1 VAEGGDV
8 GKNLVQAAARERK
21 MTFNSLK
28 ISTCTCMPDDR
39 WVLMYLGRIV
49 AVVERNAPIEDAMC
63 DHIIVPQADYDRIAD
78 NIARLGRS
86 RFV

>member
-1 VAEGGDV
+1 
-8 GKNLVQAAARERK
+8 

-28 ISTCTCMPDDR
+28 ISICTCMPDDR

-49 AVVERNAPIEDAMC
+49 AVVERNAPIEDAVC
-63 DHIIVPQADYDRIAD
+63 DHIIVPEADYKMISDSIS
-78 NIARLGRS
+78 RLARS